1 MPARDAAGQT
11 QVATPFRV
19 RAQATHRSAA
29 ARHATLA
36 ARLRAAGQRVTP
48 QRLLILGVFRPGEH
62 LSADEV
68 FDRVE
73 RELPATTR
81 STVYRSL
88 ESFRD
93 AGLVS
98 ETDLGHG
105 VRQFELLEEA
115 RHHHLICHGCGAMVD
130 LADELVQPLRDGV
143 RARYGFAAG
152 IEHLALFGYCAA
164 CQPPEAAGGRGQ
176 AAGEP

>member
-11 QVATPFRV
+11 QETTPLRARARAATRG
-19 RAQATHRSAA
+19 AA

-62 LSADEV
+62 LSADEI
-68 FDRVE
+68 FERVE

-88 ESFRD
+88 EAFRD

-105 VRQFELLEEA
+105 VRQFELLDEA
-115 RHHHLICHGCGAMVD
+115 RHHHLVCHGCGAMV
-130 LADELVQPLRDGV
+130 ELPDALVEPLRAEIQE
-143 RARYGFAAG
+143 RFGFAAG
-152 IEHLALFGYCAA
+152 IEHLALFGYCAE
-164 CQPPEAAGGRGQ
+164 CQATHQ
-176 AAGEP
+176 

>member
-1 MPARDAAGQT
+1 MPARNAAGHIQEAPPV
-11 QVATPFRV
+11 QA
-19 RAQATHRSAA
+19 RAQATRRGAA

-73 RELPATTR
+73 REPPATTR

-88 ESFRD
+88 EAFRD
-93 AGLVS
+93 AGLIS

-105 VRQFELLEEA
+105 VRQFELLDEA

-143 RARYGFAAG
+143 RTRYGFAAG
-152 IEHLALFGYCAA
+152 IEHLALFGYCSA
-164 CQPPEAAGGRGQ
+164 CQPVESRSRGV
-176 AAGEP
+176 EESRS